1 MDEKFIEAMNNYYK
15 LKRKYDTILENQKQ
29 KIINSNLSKKEKR
42 DRYIRMIKKCINCK
56 QPGGTIFTN
65 INGRLKAVCGSA
77 EQCNLNI
84 ELFKS
89 KFMDSREEVRLYLK
103 DLNQYKTR
111 IIMTKLDFL
120 FGYKSEDKTVSTFE
134 KSRLEIAKITDKI
147 YQIEKD
153 INSKILTN
161 NKENQKTIKILNE
174 ALYNDLN
181 TLKKI
186 YSDYLK
192 DNKIELIK
200 DMVEVYLTKIKPEA
214 EEIRNLTYMYTGIEN
229 DDDGMYRLIEEP
241 YTIDKMEISDE
252 KCVVVSNTF

>member
-1 MDEKFIEAMNNYYK
+1 MDEKFMAAMKHYYK
-15 LKRKYDTILENQKQ
+15 LKEQYDTILYKQRQ
-29 KIINSNLSKKEKR
+29 KIMSSNLSKKDKR
-42 DRYIRMIKKCINCK
+42 DRYIRTVKKCINCK
-56 QPGGTIFTN
+56 KPGGTIFTN

-89 KFMDSREEVRLYLK
+89 RFMNSQEEVRFYLK

-120 FGYKSEDKTVSTFE
+120 FGYKSEDETVSTFE

-147 YQIEKD
+147 YQIEND

-161 NKENQKTIKILNE
+161 NKENIKNIKILNE
-174 ALYNDLN
+174 ALYNDIN
-181 TLKKI
+181 TLKKL
-186 YSDYLK
+186 YADYLK
-192 DNKIELIK
+192 DSKIELIK
-200 DMVEVYLTKIKPEA
+200 DMVEVYLAKIKPEA

-229 DDDGMYRLIEEP
+229 DEGIYRLIEEP
-241 YTIDKMEISDE
+241 YTIDKMEIPDE
-252 KCVVVSNTF
+252 KSVVVSYTF

>member
-1 MDEKFIEAMNNYYK
+1 MAAMKHYYK
-15 LKRKYDTILENQKQ
+15 LKEQYDTILYKQRQ
-29 KIINSNLSKKEKR
+29 KIMSSNLSKKDKR
-42 DRYIRMIKKCINCK
+42 DRYIRTVKKCINCK
-56 QPGGTIFTN
+56 KPGGTIFTN

-89 KFMDSREEVRLYLK
+89 RFMNSQEEVRFYLK

-120 FGYKSEDKTVSTFE
+120 FGYKSEDETVSTFE

-147 YQIEKD
+147 YQIEND

-161 NKENQKTIKILNE
+161 NKENIKNIKILNE
-174 ALYNDLN
+174 ALYNDIN
-181 TLKKI
+181 TLKKL
-186 YSDYLK
+186 YADYLK
-192 DNKIELIK
+192 DSKIELIK
-200 DMVEVYLTKIKPEA
+200 DMVEVYLAKIKPEA

-229 DDDGMYRLIEEP
+229 DEGIYRLIEEP
-241 YTIDKMEISDE
+241 YTIDKMEIPDE
-252 KCVVVSNTF
+252 KSVVVSYTF